1 MVKKQKYYKLFE
13 PIQIN
18 GINLKNRIVRSAQA
32 CSFVEYGGFVN
43 ERVKAWH
50 ESLAE
55 GGAGLITVE
64 EVAIDYPLG
73 VHIPHIRVDDDKF
86 IPGLS
91 ELAEVVHKHNCP
103 IFVQLQ
109 HDGPA
114 HLQSVS
120 GLQPVAPSSLDP
132 PVDATYAIA
141 RALFVSEIKELVEK
155 YAQAAL
161 RIKKAGFD
169 GVEMHMAHYG
179 LINAFLSRIQ
189 NKRQDEYGCQNLEN
203 RARFAIDILQRV
215 RELVGSEF
223 VIGARMVAKEWGHK
237 LGTTPEEAARFAKMF
252 EKAGADYLQ
261 VSAWGYGPF
270 NSCAMPDLI
279 VYPEPDESVRP
290 FVDRFPTGVLIPETE
305 IVRKAVSIPIS
316 GVGLLDY
323 KIGERLLE
331 EGRIDMACF
340 ARSLIADPE
349 WPNKLGMGREKDIR
363 PCLHCAECLDIISQ
377 SQPLQCRV
385 NAFAGN
391 ETEMAIQPADK
402 KKKIM
407 IVGAGPAG
415 MEAARV
421 AMERGHEVTLYDKAP
436 ELGGLLLLATFVK
449 GTGSGVEDLTQL
461 LDYFKDQLKKLGV
474 KVQLGKE
481 VDKSLVN
488 KLKPDVVILAVGG
501 EAIEP
506 ELPVNGSAQV
516 VSTEQLKKH
525 AHRFVRMVGP
535 RRLSELT
542 KVFLPVGEKVI
553 VIGSDLAGLETAEF
567 LAKRGKEVV
576 VVDEAEKMGEGML
589 MLMRMPKLIPWMQ
602 SRNISILNGVKYQE
616 VTSKGI
622 TVTTREGN
630 RTTIKADTVMVVN
643 KHNKNTGLYQDLK
656 DMVPELYL
664 IGDAK
669 SDQRGYIRGA
679 INDGARV
686 ALEV

>member
-270 NSCAMPDLI
+270 NS
-279 VYPEPDESVRP
+279 
-290 FVDRFPTGVLIPETE
+290 FF
-305 IVRKAVSIPIS
+305 
-316 GVGLLDY
+316 
-323 KIGERLLE
+323 
-331 EGRIDMACF
+331 
-340 ARSLIADPE
+340 
-349 WPNKLGMGREKDIR
+349 
-363 PCLHCAECLDIISQ
+363 H
-377 SQPLQCRV
+377 
-385 NAFAGN
+385 
-391 ETEMAIQPADK
+391 
-402 KKKIM
+402 
-407 IVGAGPAG
+407 
-415 MEAARV
+415 
-421 AMERGHEVTLYDKAP
+421 
-436 ELGGLLLLATFVK
+436 
-449 GTGSGVEDLTQL
+449 
-461 LDYFKDQLKKLGV
+461 
-474 KVQLGKE
+474 
-481 VDKSLVN
+481 
-488 KLKPDVVILAVGG
+488 
-501 EAIEP
+501 
-506 ELPVNGSAQV
+506 
-516 VSTEQLKKH
+516 
-525 AHRFVRMVGP
+525 
-535 RRLSELT
+535 
-542 KVFLPVGEKVI
+542 
-553 VIGSDLAGLETAEF
+553 
-567 LAKRGKEVV
+567 
-576 VVDEAEKMGEGML
+576 
-589 MLMRMPKLIPWMQ
+589 
-602 SRNISILNGVKYQE
+602 
-616 VTSKGI
+616 
-622 TVTTREGN
+622 
-630 RTTIKADTVMVVN
+630 
-643 KHNKNTGLYQDLK
+643 
-656 DMVPELYL
+656 
-664 IGDAK
+664 
-669 SDQRGYIRGA
+669 
-679 INDGARV
+679 
-686 ALEV
+686 